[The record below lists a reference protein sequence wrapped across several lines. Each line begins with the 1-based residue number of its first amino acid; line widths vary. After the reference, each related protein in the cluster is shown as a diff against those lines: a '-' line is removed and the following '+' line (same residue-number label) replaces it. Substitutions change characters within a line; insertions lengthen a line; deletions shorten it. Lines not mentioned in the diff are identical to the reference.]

1 MKIITCFVLTLT
13 SFSFAGHPQDLVSP
27 DALAILS
34 IKDARAIQSSLN
46 AISPTQG
53 GSPVNDIL
61 SQFIKNPAAIDYSQD
76 ILLSIEPGV
85 VSEGQR
91 PAGMFGVMPHLVV
104 ICKPK
109 RGQTLELNPFSGV
122 NTSTTHDGWFIA
134 AGGNSWSPPEGGKIS
149 PIFAKLPDSQ
159 VSLHVLF
166 KKLWSQI
173 GPITQMAG
181 GMMIGQMNK
190 PGPTGVID
198 PQTRKQTALISQAFR
213 KVMQFCAGVDTMS
226 VSASL
231 SNGSL
236 DMEFMI
242 AQKNPAPLDVDNSSM
257 LQMTAFMK
265 DSALQYAMSGEF
277 TKMLLDSQLSLIGN
291 NLTEF
296 PMVVVTEGMRELAD
310 LQGDNVV
317 MYDLDAKNGL
327 TIFAL
332 AETSDPKAYLA
343 KVNTMMD
350 KMTQQFADEFQMK
363 LTPTDEPT
371 TWKVDMLG
379 KDANDMKVLNAVVPS
394 DTVISFGEVDDWV
407 GFVFGSNDALPLVEV
422 KSKTDLSRLISSNGD
437 SSIEFA
443 MSMDARKLASSF
455 MAIAKAAGTDTGSK
469 TIASSPSAKTEVV
482 LGADDKGWKLRVQM
496 DLAGLTK
503 LVEEMD

>member
-1 MKIITCFVLTLT
+1 MKLITCIVLALT
-13 SFSFAGHPQDLVSP
+13 SYSVAQHPQDLVSP
-27 DALAILS
+27 DALGVLS
-34 IKDARAIQSSLN
+34 IKDAGAIQSSLH
-46 AISPTQG
+46 AISSKQVSLPL
-53 GSPVNDIL
+53 NDLL

-173 GPITQMAG
+173 GPVTQMAG
-181 GMMIGQMNK
+181 GMMIGQLNK
-190 PGPTGVID
+190 PGPTGVIEL
-198 PQTRKQTALISQAFR
+198 QTRKQTALISQAFR
-213 KVMQFCAGVDTMS
+213 KVMQFCAGVDTF
-226 VSASL
+226 SAGATL
-231 SNGSL
+231 NKGSL
-236 DMEFMI
+236 DMEFMV
-242 AQKNPAPLDVDNSSM
+242 ARTNPSVLDVNNSGMLDMATSM
-257 LQMTAFMK
+257 K
-265 DSALQYAMSGEF
+265 GGALQYVMSREF
-277 TKMLLDSQLSLIGN
+277 TQMLLDSQLGSMTK
-291 NLTEF
+291 NLTEI
-296 PMVVVTEGMRELAD
+296 PIVAVTQVMRELAH
-310 LQGDNVV
+310 LHGDNVV
-317 MYDLDAKNGL
+317 MYDLDSKDGL

-332 AETSDPKAYLA
+332 AETTDTKAYL
-343 KVNTMMD
+343 VMVSSVID
-350 KMTQQFADEFQMK
+350 KMTQQFAVEFQMEI
-363 LTPTDEPT
+363 TPTDEPA
-371 TWKVDMLG
+371 TWKVTMLG
-379 KDANDMKVLNAVVPS
+379 EDTEDMMVMNAIVPS
-394 DTVISFGEVDDWV
+394 DTILSFGELGDWV
-407 GFVFGSNDALPLVEV
+407 GFAFGSRKVLPSVEM
-422 KSKTDLSRLISSNGD
+422 KGETDLSRLISSNGD

-443 MSMDARKLASSF
+443 MSMDARKFASAF
-455 MAIAKAAGTDTGSK
+455 MAIAKVAGTGAESK
-469 TIASSPSAKTEVV
+469 TIASGPTAKTEVV

>member
-1 MKIITCFVLTLT
+1 MVLALT
-13 SFSFAGHPQDLVSP
+13 TFSFAEHPQDLVSP

-53 GSPVNDIL
+53 GSPLNDLL
-61 SQFIKNPAAIDYSQD
+61 SQFIKNPAAIDYAQD

-198 PQTRKQTALISQAFR
+198 TQTRKQTALISQAFR

-231 SNGSL
+231 NNGSL
-236 DMEFMI
+236 DMEFMV
-242 AQKNPAPLDVDNSSM
+242 ARTNPSVLDVNNSGMLDMATSM
-257 LQMTAFMK
+257 K
-265 DSALQYAMSGEF
+265 GGALQYAMSREF
-277 TKMLLDSQLSLIGN
+277 TQMLLDSQLGSMTKNI
-291 NLTEF
+291 TEI
-296 PMVVVTEGMRELAD
+296 PIVAVPQVMRELAH
-310 LQGDNVV
+310 LHGDNVV
-317 MYDLDAKNGL
+317 MYDLDIKDGL

-332 AETSDPKAYLA
+332 AETSDPSAYLA
-343 KVNTMMD
+343 RGKSMINE
-350 KMTQQFADEFQMK
+350 MTQQFANQFQME
-363 LTPTDEPT
+363 LTVTDEPT
-371 TWKVDMLG
+371 TWKVNMLG
-379 KDANDMKVLNAVVPS
+379 KDIADLKAMNAVVPA
-394 DTVISFGEVDDWV
+394 DTILSFGELGDWV
-407 GFVFGSNDALPLVEV
+407 GFVFGSRKVLPFIEMEGE
-422 KSKTDLSRLISSNGD
+422 TDLSRLITSNED
-437 SSIEFA
+437 LSIEFA
-443 MSMDARKLASSF
+443 LSMDAHKFVDTF
-455 MAIAKAAGTDTGSK
+455 MAIANAGGTDRRSK
-469 TIASSPSAKTEVV
+469 TIESGPTAKTEVV

-496 DLAGLTK
+496 DLAGLAK
-503 LVEEMD
+503 LMEEME